1 MNCIEKTTAS
11 SAHSQMTEDSQDM
24 SQASQASHQSLAT
37 MFPHLSN
44 RVRETVVIP
53 ISSSSRNLHY
63 SVWVSFA
70 EIYNENCYDLLEKI
84 PEVKRKGEKPRRMP
98 LKLAEDRGGSVYIR
112 GLKEIL
118 VSNADE
124 AYQVTTSH
132 KLATWPREVSL
143 KGLPR
148 PKCV

>member
-1 MNCIEKTTAS
+1 
-11 SAHSQMTEDSQDM
+11 MTEDSQDT

-44 RVRETVVIP
+44 RVRETVTIP
-53 ISSSSRNLHY
+53 MSSSSANLNY

-70 EIYNENCYDLLEKI
+70 EIYNENCYDLLEKM
-84 PEVKRKGEKPRRMP
+84 PEVRRKGEKPRRMP

-124 AYQVTTSH
+124 AFQVTILSI
-132 KLATWPREVSL
+132 EM
-143 KGLPR
+143 
-148 PKCV
+148 